1 MATRRRKP
9 GRHRQVGD
17 LSPAP
22 SALPLFSDR
31 VPVVEPQTRRVVFF
45 DVENASR
52 VQHIVR
58 LIDHLGLAD
67 RAVRTCVFAV
77 GNWRVIGQDTARLL
91 AHHGADLVHTAP
103 IPGVPDWSD
112 LKIAATAGVWLGDA
126 RPGDRME
133 IVSDDRAF
141 DAVGDVA
148 AGLGVSFRRL
158 SYRLLFE
165 KER

>member
-9 GRHRQVGD
+9 RRRRQVVD
-17 LSPAP
+17 PSLAP
-22 SALPLFSDR
+22 DARPLLCDPT
-31 VPVVEPQTRRVVFF
+31 PVVEQRTRRIVFF

-58 LIDHLGLAD
+58 LIDHLRLAD
-67 RAVRTCVFAV
+67 RAARTRVFAV
-77 GNWRVIGQDTARLL
+77 GNWRVIGPDTARLL
-91 AHHGADLVHTAP
+91 ARHGADLVHTAP

-165 KER
+165 RSG